1 MAGEVHCPGVK
12 PPGRQL
18 VPVVVAALVIGWA
31 AERVLHESFR
41 PIAGRHTLTAATP
54 SATLDLASPEPIVLE
69 YELVVHPA
77 EGRRSGVTVRWNGR
91 EVPTPPSPP
100 FAVSRALVPLP
111 LDATVSGANVLA
123 VALGDPAAGGFEM
136 RARLLNY
143 RGIAPDPPRA
153 YVVPP
158 RARAARAQAT
168 AWPRRMARAALLT
181 LAAGGLVF
189 ALTRRRAAGGRRALG
204 PCVALTVGPVAAA
217 AAGLVGPWH
226 VWLAPETFA
235 LVLVAPWLGLGALEG
250 MRRHRAAVLGWTAV
264 ALVSLAGVELAL
276 RGVNAVRPTFVFYA
290 DDASRFR
297 GQPGAPFF
305 GDTFNSRGFND
316 RERAGGPPPAGTFRV
331 VALGDSFAVG
341 VVPRPHNYL
350 ARLETALGA
359 GGPAEVVNLGVAG
372 TEPRDYLALLVDEG
386 MAYAP
391 DAVLVGFYVGNDFE
405 TRAPRWHERS
415 YAATLVRALWRLG
428 RAPERAATVDAGATT
443 YDDAAPGMPLARFLE
458 IEVDRSWIFER
469 GSPRVGDAVTRAADL
484 LGRLQ
489 AVARRG
495 GADVVVAI
503 LPAEA
508 QADPAH
514 QQRLAGLLDRPASAL
529 DFTQPN
535 RLLVEALGAAGIEAV
550 DLLPAFAARGQAT
563 RLYKPQDSHWN
574 VAGNALAA
582 EALAPVLE
590 ALRARRAVR

>member
-1 MAGEVHCPGVK
+1 
-12 PPGRQL
+12 
-18 VPVVVAALVIGWA
+18 VPVAVAALAIGWA

-54 SATLDLASPEPIVLE
+54 SATLDLAWPEPIVLE
-69 YELVVHPA
+69 YELVVQPA
-77 EGRRSGVTVRWNGR
+77 EGRRPAVTVRWNGR
-91 EVPTPPSPP
+91 DVPTPPSPP
-100 FAVSRALVPLP
+100 FAMSRALVPLP
-111 LDATVSGANVLA
+111 LDATVSGTNVLA
-123 VALGDPAAGGFEM
+123 VALDDPAAGGFEM
-136 RARLLNY
+136 RARLMNY

-158 RARAARAQAT
+158 RARVARAQAT

-189 ALTRRRAAGGRRALG
+189 ALTRRRATGGRRALG
-204 PCVALTVGPVAAA
+204 ACVALTVGPVAVAA
-217 AAGLVGPWH
+217 AEFVGPWH

-235 LVLVAPWLGLGALEG
+235 LVVVAPWLGLGVIEG
-250 MRRHRAAVLGWTAV
+250 MRRHRAAVVGWTVV

-276 RGVNAVRPTFVFYA
+276 RGVNAIRPTFVFYA

-316 RERAGGPPPAGTFRV
+316 RERAAGPPPAGTFRV
-331 VALGDSFAVG
+331 VALGDSFVVG
-341 VVPRPHNYL
+341 VVPRRDNYL
-350 ARLETALGA
+350 SRLEAALSA
-359 GGPAEVVNLGVAG
+359 RGPAEVINLGVAG
-372 TEPRDYLALLVDEG
+372 TEPRDYLALLVDEA

-415 YAATLVRALWRLG
+415 YAAALARAFWRLG
-428 RAPERAATVDAGATT
+428 REPRQAATVDPGAAT
-443 YDDAAPGMPLARFLE
+443 YDDAAPGMPLERFLE
-458 IEVDRSWIFER
+458 VEVDRSWIFER
-469 GSPRVGDAVTRAADL
+469 GSARVADTVARAADL
-484 LGRLQ
+484 LGRMQ

-495 GADVVVAI
+495 GADFVVTV

-508 QADPAH
+508 QVDSAH
-514 QQRLAGLLDRPASAL
+514 QLRVASLLDRPAGAL

-535 RLLVEALGAAGIEAV
+535 RLLGEALRAAGIEAV
-550 DLLPAFAARGQAT
+550 DLLPAFEARGRAA